1 MSNIVTR
8 VLETNIY
15 IQPIHF
21 LLAIIT
27 NVFNIRILCCRVLLS
42 SPCTYYFLVYAIL
55 SIIYTCLLCPIQFVR
70 GFSINWINGK
80 VTCKMHAYLLF
91 ILPLQGNIMLILAS
105 LDRYCSSLKL
115 RRLQS
120 TNASRIARRN
130 ILFSTLFSLFYM
142 LPMLFIYNWDDNL
155 RKCSSK
161 LHYAINIYILSQVI
175 IYYILFPLIMILFGI
190 LTIYNIRQKS
200 NRIILFI
207 SWMRRRRRTECQLA
221 RMLILQ
227 VVVHLIFVLPFG
239 IIYSI
244 NSIVPS
250 TQTPTIL
257 AIRLIFVSW
266 QQCDHF
272 ISFFLYI
279 LTASVYRQRFIRLL
293 QSMNC
298 LNRREQ

>member
-1 MSNIVTR
+1 MSSIIAR

-27 NVFNIRILCCRVLLS
+27 NIFNIRILCCRVLLS
-42 SPCTYYFLVYAIL
+42 SPCTYYFLAYAIL

-80 VTCKMHAYLLF
+80 MTCKMHAYLLF
-91 ILPLQGNIMLILAS
+91 VLPLQGNIMLILAS

-115 RRLQS
+115 RQFQS
-120 TNASRIARRN
+120 RNVIQIARRN
-130 ILFSTLFSLFYM
+130 IICGTLFSLFYM
-142 LPMLFIYNWDDNL
+142 LPMLFIYNWDENS
-155 RKCSSK
+155 RKCILK
-161 LHYAINIYILSQVI
+161 FHNIINIYILSQVI
-175 IYYILFPLIMILFGI
+175 IYYILLPSMMILFGI
-190 LTIYNIRQKS
+190 LTIYNIRRKS
-200 NRIILFI
+200 TRVVLFI

-244 NSIVPS
+244 NSFAPS
-250 TQTPTIL
+250 TQTPTII
-257 AIRLIFVSW
+257 AIRLVFVSW

-272 ISFFLYI
+272 LSFFLYI
-279 LTASVYRQRFIRLL
+279 LSASVYRQELIRLL
-293 QSMNC
+293 KSIKC
-298 LNRREQ
+298 LNIREQ